1 MVIIAAVDR
10 SDRASKAIEEAE
22 SLSTA
27 FDDTIQAVHAL
38 TKSEMVKMD
47 GVHATRPNIQ
57 ISDDEV
63 REAATEA
70 AASAITDRD
79 VSAEPVGLLGNPK
92 SRIAEYAAEQN
103 ARYIVVAGRKRSPAG
118 KTAFGSVTQSVIL
131 NSECPTVVSID
142 Q

>member
-10 SDRASKAIEEAE
+10 SDRASKAIKEAE

-70 AASAITDRD
+70 AASAIADLD
-79 VSAEPVGLLGNPK
+79 VSAEPVGLIGNPK
-92 SRIAEYAAEQN
+92 SRIADYAAEQN

>member
-10 SDRASKAIEEAE
+10 SDRASRAIREAE

-57 ISDDEV
+57 ISDDEA

-70 AASAITDRD
+70 AASAIADLD
-79 VSAEPVGLLGNPK
+79 VSAEPVGLIGNPK
-92 SRIAEYAAEQN
+92 SRIVDYAAEQN